1 MKFFSQRKLFL
12 ITASVIALCLIIT
25 PFVVQNN
32 FQLRVIML
40 FLIYALVAMGLNIL
54 VGLVSLV
61 SLGQAGIY
69 ALGAYTV
76 GVLTVK
82 YDWPLFATM
91 GAAVVLSAIVGVVL
105 AYPSV
110 RVRGVYLAVVTIAF
124 GLIVQNVVIDWRTVT
139 GGTLGIS
146 NIPRANLGF
155 GPLDTTGLYTL
166 IAGIMF
172 AAFLLHHNLI
182 YSRYGRAMHAVA
194 QSETAASSLGINPA
208 NQRVFAFVI
217 SAVYAGIAGALYA
230 YLNRYV
236 NPDTFSFSDSIRF
249 LLMVILGGSGTTL
262 GPLIGAGILTWIPN
276 LLQAFGKW
284 QLFVYGAL
292 LAAVIFLMPK
302 GIIGTLNSWLRAL
315 MSRSRNQQQSAEP
328 WPKASNQIAE
338 FLRSQDQ
345 IRGPIMATSELT
357 IKFGGLTALSNVS
370 LQVERASI
378 HAIIGPNGAGKTT
391 MLNALSGFYKPTSG
405 VVYLNQQDIGSL
417 TSDQVARI
425 GLTRTFQNTELFSE
439 MTVKENIVVAFNSRY
454 KTGILGTLLRLP
466 SYFREENKINTQSV
480 QLLDYVGLRDF
491 AGELAKNLAFGHQ
504 RRLEIARALG
514 LSPQILLLDEPAA
527 GLTHA
532 EINELIAL
540 IRDLKSLGVTIIL
553 VEHHVDMIMAVSDHV
568 TVLDYGEVIASGTP
582 AQVRDDPRVIEAYF
596 GAVVSTEF
604 SMESK

>member
-1 MKFFSQRKLFL
+1 MKFFSHQRLFL
-12 ITASVIALCLIIT
+12 ITASVIALCLIIA
-25 PFVVQNN
+25 PLVVQNN
-32 FQLRVIML
+32 FQLRVVML
-40 FLIYALVAMGLNIL
+40 FMIYALVAMGLNIL

-76 GVLTVK
+76 GVLTVQHG
-82 YDWPLFATM
+82 WPLFATM
-91 GAAVVLSAIVGVVL
+91 GAAIVLSAVVGVVL
-105 AYPSV
+105 AYPTV

-146 NIPRANLGF
+146 NIPRADLGF

-172 AAFLLHHNLI
+172 VAFLLHHNLI

-262 GPLIGAGILTWIPN
+262 GPLLGAGILTWIPN

-292 LAAVIFLMPK
+292 LAAVIFLLPK
-302 GIIGTLNSWLRAL
+302 GIIGTLNSWLRSL

-328 WPKASNQIAE
+328 WPKASDQIAG
-338 FLRSQDQ
+338 FLRSHDQ

-370 LQVERASI
+370 LQVEGASV

-466 SYFREENKINTQSV
+466 GYFREETKIDIQSV

-532 EINELIAL
+532 EIDELIAL

-596 GAVVSTEF
+596 GAVVPTEF